1 MVGRIILL
9 RALDFTKQEIADEL
23 EISRTTVRTH
33 LQQLQEDAL
42 TGEKIPAMV
51 VVNRMLGNGV
61 FEWSYEELR
70 EGGEE
75 Q

>member
-1 MVGRIILL
+1 MVGRIVLL
-9 RALDFTKQEIADEL
+9 RALDFTKQEIAAEL
-23 EISRTTVRTH
+23 DISRTTVRTH

-70 EGGEE
+70 ESGDE